1 MIFTANALPDFMKA
15 RPNHAITIITN
26 EFHKFWCLFDFRENI
41 SKFDPKRTLF
51 GPKGPNPADRHTFG
65 GTLA

>member
-26 EFHKFWCLFDFRENI
+26 EFHKFWCLFAFRNNI
-41 SKFDPKRTLF
+41 SKVDPKRTLF
-51 GPKGPNPADRHTFG
+51 GLEGPNPAGRHTLG
-65 GTLA
+65 GILA